1 MSYGLFLYIFCLYM
15 SFARLSVSVP
25 DNIELRNN
33 IIIEYKIHWKSI
45 QEKWNKL
52 TKIGKKKKR
61 KKGKREK
68 IQNNYSNWIN
78 NTG

>member
-25 DNIELRNN
+25 DNIEMRNN
-33 IIIEYKIHWKSI
+33 IIVKYKIHWKSI

-52 TKIGKKKKR
+52 TKIGKKKKGKER
-61 KKGKREK
+61 KNSK
-68 IQNNYSNWIN
+68 
-78 NTG
+78 

>member
-25 DNIELRNN
+25 DNIEMRNN
-33 IIIEYKIHWKSI
+33 IIVKYKIHWKSI

-52 TKIGKKKKR
+52 TKIGKE
-61 KKGKREK
+61 KKGKERK
-68 IQNNYSNWIN
+68 NSK
-78 NTG
+78 